1 MKKQQVLI
9 IGAIVAFVV
18 VGGLY
23 FLAASDVLTGKGSIT
38 GAVVG
43 PSGCNV
49 PQSYLSACKEF
60 KAGNWEFKPAEFDH
74 MSAAVAKANC
84 EKWLAGKC

>member
-9 IGAIVAFVV
+9 LGAVVAFVV

-23 FLAASDVLTGKGSIT
+23 FLAASDVLSGKGSIT

-43 PSGCNV
+43 PSGC
-49 PQSYLSACKEF
+49 STALLEACKEF
-60 KAGNWEFKPAEFDH
+60 KAGNWEFKPAALDY
-74 MSAAVAKANC
+74 MSVAAAKANC